1 MAGFLKLG
9 RWPSC
14 VWLVLSWT
22 AHNAAAQLP
31 KEYVAQLP
39 TPAVQIRSQINDD
52 QLRTLRGNRHP
63 LATAA
68 NDKGEV
74 TADQPLR
81 RMLMLLRRSPE
92 QETAITNLIAAQQD
106 PNSPLFH
113 KWLTPE
119 QYGTL
124 FGPANADVQTIT
136 GWLSA
141 HGFTGIALAKG
152 RTVIEFSGNEDQ
164 VKSAFHT
171 SIHKYQVSDMMH
183 FANATDPSIPTALV
197 PAITGIVSLN
207 NFGYHPM
214 AIRGPT
220 LQFAKGQA
228 HPLTVPGPA
237 PEFTVPAPDG
247 LSTFYGVVPYDFAT
261 IYDLLPLWNAGLDG
275 TGQTIAIVGET
286 DINLNDPEQFRAFFG
301 LPVNNPMVVTA
312 GTDPGVQPDETEADL
327 DIEWSGAVAKGA
339 QIEFVTS
346 ASTETTQGIDLSA
359 LYIIDNNLAP
369 VMSES
374 YGGCELFAGTAGNA
388 FEASLWQQAAAEGI
402 TVLVS
407 SGDEGSSG
415 CDITPSSQNFA
426 AVYPMAVNALASTPY
441 DIAVGGTD
449 FNQYNSWS
457 TYWSDNNDP
466 TTKQSVLGYIPE
478 VPWNDSCASTTLDAI
493 SGEDPG
499 SGCAESPLVV
509 TNLNTIATGG
519 GPSSCI
525 SSDGSAPTTC
535 AGGWPKPLWQSGNGV
550 PSDGVRDVPDVSL
563 FAGNGIYNSA
573 YVVCQIDATGGSGC
587 NPTAATQA
595 FLGVGGTSAGTPAMA
610 GVMAIINQKYGRQ
623 GNANVTLYR
632 LAASS
637 FGPSIFHD
645 ITTNGNRVACE
656 SPDPD
661 CVFPAG
667 DTFPFGET
675 KGHDS
680 TVGYDMVTGLGS
692 IDIANLVNNW
702 SAAAFTP
709 TTTTLT
715 LNGGTGTVTAVHGA
729 SIQATASVT
738 TTSGNPTGNVS
749 IIGTQPNSSVLLGTL
764 NAGTVSS
771 TVDSLPGGSYT
782 VMARYAG
789 DSQFAPSESGLISVN
804 ISPEPSTTKFSILNY
819 NSSTYTYAPA
829 PASVAYGSL
838 LLLRSDISGQ
848 SGNGVATGSV
858 ALSDS
863 GNLLGQFA
871 LNAQGFTE
879 YAPNNPLLGGAHSLK
894 ASYAGDSSFDASS
907 ATGSITVTPAQLS
920 CSLQA
925 NTSFLRPGWVLVL
938 SAGAGLQDWTGVPL
952 VGTMVAPTGT
962 FTFFSGSTTVAG
974 PTAGVGNGG
983 APLFSGAGQLGYT
996 LPGIYPPSETLQISQ
1011 LTSVTAP
1018 ITISYSGDSN
1028 YSPCT
1033 SAPVQLSYQ
1042 TGPIA
1047 SAVGGS
1053 IAQYENILP
1062 GTPVIFSIQAG
1073 PATAPPI
1080 YEPFYPAPTGT
1091 VQVILDGVNFGS
1103 AVILTTANNVLGLGG
1118 YGNFGL
1124 ATVAIPTANLA
1135 GGLHYATVTYGGDA
1149 NYLPSSATGNSVFSI
1164 YVPDF
1169 TLAMSAN
1176 AWVVSAGQTA
1186 GPFSIDVAP
1195 VDGLTGTVSFSCS
1208 GLPPGAACV
1217 FSPATA
1223 ALPGYTSLTITTS
1236 QAQAQAQDVRTPVLS
1251 QNATHKLGWLFPAG
1265 GIASAFLIVI
1275 FVPRRRRKSGVLFA
1289 VALLALSF
1297 GVTSCG
1303 GSGGTGSTSLSATTT
1318 NVYAFTMTPR
1328 LGANDTFS
1336 VGISTDGG
1344 SQPTGTVQFSVDGT
1358 TSGAPVAL
1366 SNGTAQFVT
1375 SFATGGKHTVS
1386 AAYSG
1391 DATHESSTSFPLQV
1405 TVPYN
1410 VAITATSGTLSHTA
1424 TLAMTVQ

>member
-1 MAGFLKLG
+1 MAGLCKLG
-9 RWPSC
+9 RWSSC
-14 VWLVLSWT
+14 VWFVLSWT
-22 AHNAAAQLP
+22 VHNTAAQLP

-39 TPAVQIRSQINDD
+39 APVGRITGQINDE
-52 QLRTLRGNRHP
+52 QLTTLRGYRHP

-68 NDKGEV
+68 NNQGEV
-74 TADQPLR
+74 SADQPLR
-81 RMLMLLRRSPE
+81 RILMLLSRSPE
-92 QETAITNLIAAQQD
+92 QEAALTSLLAAQQD

-124 FGPANADVQTIT
+124 FGPADADVQTIT
-136 GWLSA
+136 GWLTA
-141 HGFTGIALAKG
+141 HGFTGMVLSKG
-152 RTVIEFSGNEDQ
+152 RTVIEFSGNEGQ

-171 SIHKYQVSDMMH
+171 AIHKYQVSGTMH

-207 NFGYHPM
+207 DFGYRPL

-220 LQFAKGQA
+220 LRYAKGQL
-228 HPLTVPGPA
+228 HPQIVPGPT
-237 PEFTVPAPDG
+237 PEFTVPNPDG
-247 LSTFYGVVPYDFAT
+247 ISTFYGVAPYDFAT

-275 TGQTIAIVGET
+275 TAETIAIVGET

-301 LPVNNPMVVTA
+301 LPVNNPTVVTA

-327 DIEWSGAVAKGA
+327 DIEWSGAIAKGA

-369 VMSES
+369 VLSES

-407 SGDEGSSG
+407 SGDEGSSD
-415 CDITPSSQNFA
+415 CDVTPSSQNFA

-441 DIAVGGTD
+441 NVAVGGTD

-457 TYWSDNNDP
+457 TYWSANNDP

-493 SGEDPG
+493 NGEEPG
-499 SGCAESPLVV
+499 SGCSDSPLVV

-525 SSDGSAPTTC
+525 TSDGSDPTTC
-535 AGGWPKPLWQSGNGV
+535 AGGWPKPLWQSGVGV

-563 FAGNGIYNSA
+563 FAGNGVYNSA
-573 YVVCQIDATGGSGC
+573 YVVCQIDVTGGSGC

-610 GVMAIINQKYGRQ
+610 GVMAIVNQKYGRQ

-637 FGPSIFHD
+637 VGPSIFHD
-645 ITTNGNRVACE
+645 ITTDGNRVACE

-680 TVGYDMVTGLGS
+680 SAGYDMVTGLGS

-702 SAAAFTP
+702 STAAFTP

-715 LNGGTGTVTAVHGA
+715 LNGGTGAVTAVHGT
-729 SIQATASVT
+729 SIQAIAGVTASA
-738 TTSGNPTGNVS
+738 GNPTGDVS
-749 IIGTQPNSSVLLGTL
+749 IVGTQPNSSVLLGTL
-764 NAGTVSS
+764 NAGSVSS
-771 TVDSLPGGSYT
+771 TVDSLPGGNYT

-789 DSQFAPSESGLISVN
+789 DSRFAPSESGSIGVN
-804 ISPEPSTTKFSILNY
+804 ISPEPSTTKFSILNCSP
-819 NSSTYTYAPA
+819 SSNTYAPA

-838 LLLRSDISGQ
+838 LLLRSDIDGQ

-863 GNLLGQFA
+863 GNTLGQFA

-907 ATGSITVTPAQLS
+907 ATGVITVTPAQLS
-920 CSLQA
+920 CSLQS
-925 NTSFLRPGWVLVL
+925 NTTFLRPGWVLVL
-938 SAGAGLQDWTGVPL
+938 SAGAGLQDWTQVPL

-962 FTFFSGSTTVAG
+962 FTFYSGSTAVGG
-974 PTAGVGNGG
+974 PIAGVGNGG
-983 APLFSGAGQLGYT
+983 APLFSGAGQIGYT
-996 LPGIYPPSETLQISQ
+996 LPGISPPSQTLQISQ

-1018 ITISYSGDSN
+1018 ITVSYSGDSN
-1028 YSPCT
+1028 YAPCT
-1033 SAPVQLSYQ
+1033 SPPLQLTYQ

-1047 SAVGGS
+1047 SAAGGS
-1053 IAQYENILP
+1053 VSQIENILP
-1062 GTPVIFSIQAG
+1062 GTPVNFNIQVG

-1091 VQVILDGVNFGS
+1091 VQVILDGANLGS
-1103 AVILTTANNVLGLGG
+1103 PVTLTTENNVLGLGG
-1118 YGNFGL
+1118 YGNFG
-1124 ATVAIPTANLA
+1124 VAVVVIPTTTLS

-1169 TLAMSAN
+1169 TLALSAN
-1176 AWVVSAGQTA
+1176 AWEISAGQTA
-1186 GPFSIDVAP
+1186 GPFTATVVP

-1208 GLPPGAACV
+1208 GLPPGAACI
-1217 FSPATA
+1217 FSPTTAT
-1223 ALPGYTSLTITTS
+1223 LPGYTSLTITTT
-1236 QAQAQAQDVRTPVLS
+1236 QAQALDVRTTVLS
-1251 QNATHKLGWLFPAG
+1251 RNAAHKRGWLLPAG
-1265 GIASAFLIVI
+1265 GIVSACLIVI
-1275 FVPRRRRKSGVLFA
+1275 FVPRCWRKS
-1289 VALLALSF
+1289 VALFGVVLIAFSF
-1297 GVTSCG
+1297 GVASCGG
-1303 GSGGTGSTSLSATTT
+1303 GSGGTGSTSPSPTTT
-1318 NVYAFTMTPR
+1318 NVYAFTMTPA

-1336 VGISTDGG
+1336 VGVSATGG
-1344 SQPTGTVQFSVDGT
+1344 SQPTGTVQFSVDGAV
-1358 TSGAPVAL
+1358 SGAPVAL

-1375 SFATGGKHTVS
+1375 SFATPGKHSVS

-1391 DATHESSTSFPLQV
+1391 DATYESSTSFPVQV

-1424 TLAMTVQ
+1424 TLALTVQ